1 MPERALFCFADMNS
15 GGDGG
20 AGAAR
25 CAGPL
30 RQTFYI
36 LNVCMRTKVVRI
48 MNVMPIAFL
57 FMPEMRLD
65 KPQTLC

>member
-15 GGDGG
+15 NG
-20 AGAAR
+20 R
-25 CAGPL
+25 SESRQTL

-65 KPQTLC
+65 KPQALC